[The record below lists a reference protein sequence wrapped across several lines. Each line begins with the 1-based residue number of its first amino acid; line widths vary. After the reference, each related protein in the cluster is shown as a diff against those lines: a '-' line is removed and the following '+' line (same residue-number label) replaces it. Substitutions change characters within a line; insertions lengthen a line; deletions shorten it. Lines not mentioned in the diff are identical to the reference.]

1 MSRDLVNLRC
11 KTPVQRRSKS
21 ASTESASHLPT
32 TADAA
37 GRTSSDPLP
46 PQSQSVK
53 RLADAARRIEL
64 LVGYTRKEAAP
75 FAAMN
80 PRIARAKRLGPPG
93 GILER
98 AAAAAMTRLVLS
110 APARRLAKTWQRY
123 CGRSATIDSQ
133 RACAATEAASRKA
146 VWTDSTRPGCTSISS
161 RRHLAAGGKPAAPVA
176 AQGADRTKSRPKCS
190 LGKRGVSG
198 HSGSIAPRNR
208 GFSAPPGS
216 APRSVARIPP
226 IAVGNRPRRGSVG
239 QQRRTSRR
247 HLRSP

>member
-46 PQSQSVK
+46 PQSQSAK
-53 RLADAARRIEL
+53 RLVDAARRIEL

-123 CGRSATIDSQ
+123 CGRSATFRVDWSPS
-133 RACAATEAASRKA
+133 RLGACHCIELPLLFDRERRGRMRRCSAAAHRQ
-146 VWTDSTRPGCTSISS
+146 STRRGRAPQLKRLRAKRCGRTRLVQAALQLAPGVISP
-161 RRHLAAGGKPAAPVA
+161 LAANPLLLLQVRAPTEQGRGRSARSENAA
-176 AQGADRTKSRPKCS
+176 
-190 LGKRGVSG
+190 
-198 HSGSIAPRNR
+198 
-208 GFSAPPGS
+208 
-216 APRSVARIPP
+216 
-226 IAVGNRPRRGSVG
+226 
-239 QQRRTSRR
+239 
-247 HLRSP
+247 